1 MAIAAYRGHQSF
13 GSGGSVGYTDEEW
26 EQHAAFV
33 EKRLDE
39 LRRDDTDSRTLCGT
53 LDRGWVRWS
62 SERRAKQREVVRALW
77 LEGSK
82 NVGRDSH
89 AMFMGGNDSG
99 EKLIKLTDPSCGINP
114 HDFFVVDAFWVEL
127 AMVIRGM
134 APQIDGLSP
143 MESSRLIREEACEL
157 AERLAQLAYADSC
170 NLLYMLFTAYMPD
183 GAGFLVE
190 RMTPIDISRRYGL
203 PSDESR
209 GTIRSIIIEGVQSG
223 TDFAELIAKIVAR
236 WRERP
241 AKAAGPASWPEVYN
255 RAELKRDDD
264 DLYWINVAEDLG
276 FLTIEQTD
284 AIFDA
289 IASAAGAKAKDD
301 SGDEAA
307 RDWQY
312 FASEDADLI
321 RIPTNSVPPRNG
333 ERYWGATGGWM
344 TNSPGCPDWA
354 DEAGDSKRYQPLNT
368 ADINVFQQYL
378 DHRPGGVFRIGAFW
392 PDRSARWSV
401 PQARERVT
409 ELERKTNDIV
419 MYWTWQE
426 YQSDVD
432 ELARL
437 REFLGS
443 A

>member
-1 MAIAAYRGHQSF
+1 MRLKGYSTATGERVQDARHHSFAASLDLPF
-13 GSGGSVGYTDEEW
+13 SV
-26 EQHAAFV
+26 
-33 EKRLDE
+33 
-39 LRRDDTDSRTLCGT
+39 S
-53 LDRGWVRWS
+53 
-62 SERRAKQREVVRALW
+62 
-77 LEGSK
+77 
-82 NVGRDSH
+82 
-89 AMFMGGNDSG
+89 
-99 EKLIKLTDPSCGINP
+99 
-114 HDFFVVDAFWVEL
+114 
-127 AMVIRGM
+127 
-134 APQIDGLSP
+134 
-143 MESSRLIREEACEL
+143 
-157 AERLAQLAYADSC
+157 
-170 NLLYMLFTAYMPD
+170 
-183 GAGFLVE
+183 
-190 RMTPIDISRRYGL
+190 
-203 PSDESR
+203 
-209 GTIRSIIIEGVQSG
+209 
-223 TDFAELIAKIVAR
+223 
-236 WRERP
+236 
-241 AKAAGPASWPEVYN
+241 
-255 RAELKRDDD
+255 
-264 DLYWINVAEDLG
+264 EDLG

-354 DEAGDSKRYQPLNT
+354 DKAGDSKRYQPLNT
-368 ADINVFQQYL
+368 ADVNVFQQYL